1 MTKLAALKS
10 FLIEKSGLR
19 PEQIAQAEDYALT
32 RNISLEEALVF
43 LELIDYSVLGKRL
56 ATIHGKPYVALLD
69 REPPKTAKARV
80 SLKMAAKLRIF
91 PVKYDSEKNVLVL
104 AVSDPKDSSL
114 IEKLKTLFHGT
125 TRLAFCVASAAEI
138 EKAIDVYYRGMSY
151 SMSQEIH
158 LPKDFTIIAAQEKE
172 KEDLLRPEHVQ
183 TKEKILLL
191 EPDRMRG
198 GAIRSLL
205 RAEGYGDVTWIVSA
219 PEIGPALAKEPFHLL
234 LVNGRLFRPKG
245 PWLDHVGSGTALPKI
260 SYYHLVPMLLG
271 QEYPYHEMS
280 SALIHGVS
288 YFVKAQL
295 AQKPGLIKE
304 IVNSAR
310 YGKLLASRMGLDQR
324 QVDGIVL
331 AAWYSGGGLGEDF
344 LKQVPLPYGLEEFFS
359 SEGKE
364 RSEARM
370 EAGILSLVR
379 RYLTLQKDDPE
390 GTKDVQRLRKEL
402 QGTRSNSETDAMI
415 EAFLKVIKEEELLG
429 RVGEGAAGHILIVD
443 PTESPVSPC
452 ALRLNN
458 EGYQIEVVKRAK
470 DALNKVAQGKIDLIL
485 SELNLEDV
493 KGLQLCRAIKGKEAT
508 SSIPFLFLTS
518 DRGEGL
524 QAECLEAGAEE
535 FFLKPPDLDVLC
547 LKIKRLISPK
557 QADTKTRGVHGSIS
571 EMKPADFLQTLSAAE
586 KDVEV
591 RLGRAKEKGAIFMQK
606 GEVVHAN
613 TGSLSGEEAFFALM
627 AWNDG
632 NFEIVSCADFP
643 ARSIQ
648 SPLMSLLI
656 EGYRRLDESQA
667 QGDIGEDE

>member
-56 ATIHGKPYVALLD
+56 AAIHGKPYVALLD

-104 AVSDPKDSSL
+104 AVSEPKDSSL

-191 EPDRMRG
+191 EPDRTRG

-304 IVNSAR
+304 IINSAR

-591 RLGRAKEKGAIFMQK
+591 RLERAKEKGAIFMQK

-632 NFEIVSCADFP
+632 SFEIVSCADFP

-667 QGDIGEDE
+667 QGEIGEDE

>member
-1 MTKLAALKS
+1 MTELAALKS

-56 ATIHGKPYVALLD
+56 AAIHGKPYVALLD

-104 AVSDPKDSSL
+104 AVSDPKDLSL
-114 IEKLKTLFHGT
+114 TEKLKTVFHGA

-191 EPDRMRG
+191 EPDRTRG
-198 GAIRSLL
+198 GAMRSLL

-591 RLGRAKEKGAIFMQK
+591 RLERAKEKGAIFMQK

-632 NFEIVSCADFP
+632 SFEIVSCADFP

-667 QGDIGEDE
+667 QGEIGEDE

>member
-1 MTKLAALKS
+1 MTELAALKS
-10 FLIEKSGLR
+10 YLIEKNGLR
-19 PEQIAQAEDYALT
+19 TEQIAQAEDYALT
-32 RNISLEEALVF
+32 RNISLEEAFVF
-43 LELIDYSVLGKRL
+43 LELVDYGVLGKRL
-56 ATIHGKPYVALLD
+56 AAIHGKPYVALLD
-69 REPPKTAKARV
+69 KEPPKTAKARV
-80 SLKMAAKLRIF
+80 SLKMAAKLRVF

-104 AVSDPKDSSL
+104 AVSDPKDLSL
-114 IEKLKTLFHGT
+114 TEKLKTVFHGA

-138 EKAIDVYYRGMSY
+138 DKAIDVYYRGMTY
-151 SMSQEIH
+151 SLSQEIH
-158 LPKDFTIIAAQEKE
+158 LPKDFTIIADQEKE
-172 KEDLLRPEHVQ
+172 REDLLRPEHPQ
-183 TKEKILLL
+183 AKENILLL

-205 RAEGYGDVTWIVSA
+205 RAEGYGQVTWIVSA
-219 PEIGPALAKEPFHLL
+219 QELGPALAKEPFHLL

-245 PWLDHVGSGTALPKI
+245 PWLDQIGSGTVLPRI
-260 SYYHLVPMLLG
+260 SYYQLAPMLLG

-280 SALIHGVS
+280 SALINTVS
-288 YFVKAQL
+288 YLVKTRL
-295 AQKPGLIKE
+295 VREPNRIKE

-310 YGKLLASRMGLDQR
+310 YGKLIASRMGLDQQ

-331 AAWYSGGGLGEDF
+331 AAWYSGGGLGENF

-364 RSEARM
+364 RAEARM
-370 EAGILSLVR
+370 EAGILSLVS
-379 RYLTLQKDDPE
+379 RYLTLQKNDPE

-402 QGTRSNSETDAMI
+402 QGTRSSSETDSMI
-415 EAFLKVIKEEELLG
+415 EIFLKVIKEEELLG
-429 RVGEGAAGHILIVD
+429 RVGEGAAGRILIVD

-458 EGYQIEVVKRAK
+458 EGYQVDVVRRAK
-470 DALNKVAQGKIDLIL
+470 EALSRAIQGKADLIL
-485 SELNLEDV
+485 SELNLEDA
-493 KGLQLCRAIKGKEAT
+493 KGLQLCRAIKGKETTA
-508 SSIPFLFLTS
+508 SIPFLFLTS
-518 DRGEGL
+518 DKGEGL

-535 FFLKPPDLDVLC
+535 FFLKPPDLEVLC

-591 RLGRAKEKGAIFMQK
+591 RLERAKEKGAIFMQK

>member
-1 MTKLAALKS
+1 MTELAALKS

-56 ATIHGKPYVALLD
+56 AAIYGKPYVALLD

-158 LPKDFTIIAAQEKE
+158 LPKDFTIIAEQEKE

-470 DALNKVAQGKIDLIL
+470 DALNRVAQGKIDLIL

-591 RLGRAKEKGAIFMQK
+591 RLERAKEKGAIFMQK

-632 NFEIVSCADFP
+632 SFEIVSCADFP

-667 QGDIGEDE
+667 QGEIGEDE

>member
-56 ATIHGKPYVALLD
+56 AAIHGKPYVALLD

-104 AVSDPKDSSL
+104 AVSEPKDSSL

-191 EPDRMRG
+191 EPDRTRG

-304 IVNSAR
+304 IINSAR

-591 RLGRAKEKGAIFMQK
+591 RLERAKDRGSIFMQK

-632 NFEIVSCADFP
+632 SFEIVSCADFP

-667 QGDIGEDE
+667 QGEIGEDE

>member
-1 MTKLAALKS
+1 MTELAALKS

-56 ATIHGKPYVALLD
+56 AAIHGKPYVALLD

-104 AVSDPKDSSL
+104 AVSEPKDSSL

-191 EPDRMRG
+191 EPDRTRG

-591 RLGRAKEKGAIFMQK
+591 RLERAKDRGSIFMQK

>member
-1 MTKLAALKS
+1 MTDTAALKS
-10 FLIEKSGLR
+10 YLVEKAGLR

-43 LELIDYSVLGKRL
+43 LEIIDYSVLGKRL
-56 ATIHGKPYVALLD
+56 ADLHGRPYVPLLD
-69 REPPKTAKARV
+69 REPSKTAKARV

-104 AVSDPKDSSL
+104 AVVNPKDSKL
-114 IEKLKTLFHGT
+114 VEQLKTLFHGAC
-125 TRLAFCVASAAEI
+125 RLAFSVASSAEI

-151 SMSQEIH
+151 SLSQEIH
-158 LPKDFTIIAAQEKE
+158 LPKDFKIIGEPEKE
-172 KEDLLRPEHVQ
+172 REDLLRQEHVQ
-183 TKEKILLL
+183 AKENVLVL
-191 EPDRMRG
+191 EPDRVRG

-205 RAEGYGDVTWIVSA
+205 RAEGYSQVTWVVSA
-219 PEIGPALAKEPFHLL
+219 QEVGPALSKEFFHLL
-234 LVNGRLFRPKG
+234 LVNGRQFRPKG
-245 PWLDHVGSGTALPKI
+245 PWLDQIGSGTVLPRI
-260 SYYHLVPMLLG
+260 SYYQLAPLLLG

-280 SALIHGVS
+280 GALIHSVS
-288 YFVKAQL
+288 YLVKTRFAE
-295 AQKPGLIKE
+295 KPELIKE
-304 IVNSAR
+304 IVNAAR

-324 QVDGIVL
+324 QVDGVVL

-344 LKQVPLPYGLEEFFS
+344 LKQVPLPYGLEEIFAA
-359 SEGKE
+359 GDKDQTK
-364 RSEARM
+364 ARI
-370 EAGILSLVR
+370 EAGILSLVN
-379 RYLTLQKDDPE
+379 RYLTLQKSDPE
-390 GTKDVQRLRKEL
+390 AAKDMQRLRKEL

-415 EAFLKVIKEEELLG
+415 EAFLKVIREEELLG
-429 RVGEGAAGHILIVD
+429 RVGEGALGRVLIVD
-443 PTESPVSPC
+443 PTESAVSPC

-458 EGYQIEVVKRAK
+458 EGYEVEVVKRAK
-470 DALNKVAQGKIDLIL
+470 EALSKALQGKTDVIL
-485 SELNLEDV
+485 SELHLEDA
-493 KGLQLCRAIKGKEAT
+493 KGLQLCRAIKGRDVT

-535 FFLKPPDLDVLC
+535 FFLKPPDLDVLS

-557 QADTKTRGVHGSIS
+557 QAETKTRGVHGSLS

-591 RLGRAKEKGAIFMQK
+591 RLDRAKERGSIFMQK
-606 GEVVHAN
+606 GEVVHSV

-632 NFEIVSCADFP
+632 SFEIVACSEFP
-643 ARSIQ
+643 ARTIQ

-656 EGYRRLDESQA
+656 EGYRRVDESQH
-667 QGDIGEDE
+667 QGDLREDE

>member
-1 MTKLAALKS
+1 MTELAALKS

-56 ATIHGKPYVALLD
+56 AAIHGKPYVALLD

-104 AVSDPKDSSL
+104 AVSEPKDSSL

-172 KEDLLRPEHVQ
+172 KEDLLQPEHVQ

-280 SALIHGVS
+280 SALIHAVS

-390 GTKDVQRLRKEL
+390 GAKDVQRLRKEL

-429 RVGEGAAGHILIVD
+429 RVGEGAAGRILIVD

-485 SELNLEDV
+485 SELNLEDAT
-493 KGLQLCRAIKGKEAT
+493 GLQLCRAIKGKETTAST
-508 SSIPFLFLTS
+508 PFLFLTS
-518 DRGEGL
+518 DKGEGL

-547 LKIKRLISPK
+547 LKIKRLLSIK

-586 KDVEV
+586 KNVEV
-591 RLGRAKEKGAIFMQK
+591 RLERAKEKGAIFMQK

-632 NFEIVSCADFP
+632 SFEIVSCADFP

>member
-1 MTKLAALKS
+1 MTELAALKS

-56 ATIHGKPYVALLD
+56 AAIHGKPYVALLD

-158 LPKDFTIIAAQEKE
+158 LPKDFTIIAEQEKE

-485 SELNLEDV
+485 SELNLEDA
-493 KGLQLCRAIKGKEAT
+493 KGLQLCRAIKGKETTAST
-508 SSIPFLFLTS
+508 PFLFLTS
-518 DRGEGL
+518 DKGEGL

-591 RLGRAKEKGAIFMQK
+591 RLERAKEKGAIFMQK

-632 NFEIVSCADFP
+632 SFEIVSCADFP

-667 QGDIGEDE
+667 QGEIGEDE

>member
-1 MTKLAALKS
+1 MTELAALKS
-10 FLIEKSGLR
+10 YLIEKSGIKA
-19 PEQIAQAEDYALT
+19 EQIAQAEDYALT

-56 ATIHGKPYVALLD
+56 AAIHGKPYVALLD
-69 REPPKTAKARV
+69 KEPPKTAKARV
-80 SLKMAAKLRIF
+80 SLKMAAKLRVF

-104 AVSDPKDSSL
+104 AVSDPRDSSL
-114 IEKLKTLFHGT
+114 TEKLKTVFHGT

-158 LPKDFTIIAAQEKE
+158 LPKDFTIIADQEKE
-172 KEDLLRPEHVQ
+172 REDLLRQEHVQ
-183 TKEKILLL
+183 AKEKILLL
-191 EPDRMRG
+191 EPDRSRG
-198 GAIRSLL
+198 GPIRSLL
-205 RAEGYGDVTWIVSA
+205 HAEGYGDVTWIQSA
-219 PEIGPALAKEPFHLL
+219 LELGAALAKEAFQLL
-234 LVNGRLFRPKG
+234 LVNGRVFRPKG

-260 SYYHLVPMLLG
+260 SYYHLVPLLLG

-280 SALIHGVS
+280 SALIHTVS
-288 YFVKAQL
+288 YFVKARL
-295 AQKPGLIKE
+295 AQKPDLIKE

-324 QVDGIVL
+324 QVDGVVL

-359 SEGKE
+359 SEAKE
-364 RSEARM
+364 RSVPRM

-402 QGTRSNSETDAMI
+402 QGTRSNAETDAMI
-415 EAFLKVIKEEELLG
+415 ETFLKVIKEEELLG
-429 RVGEGAAGHILIVD
+429 RVGEGAGGRILIVD
-443 PTESPVSPC
+443 PTESPVSPSS
-452 ALRLNN
+452 LRLSN
-458 EGYQIEVVKRAK
+458 EGYQIDVVRKAK
-470 DALNKVAQGKIDLIL
+470 EALSRSIQGKVDLLL
-485 SELNLEDV
+485 SELNLEDA

-508 SSIPFLFLTS
+508 ASIPFLFLTS

-524 QAECLEAGAEE
+524 QSECLEAGAEE

-547 LKIKRLISPK
+547 LKIKRLIRPR

-591 RLGRAKEKGAIFMQK
+591 RLERADEKGAIFMQK

-627 AWNDG
+627 GWNEG
-632 NFEIVSCADFP
+632 SFEIVSCADFP
-643 ARSIQ
+643 PRSIQ

-667 QGDIGEDE
+667 EGDVGED

>member
-1 MTKLAALKS
+1 MTEPAALKS
-10 FLIEKSGLR
+10 YLIEKSGLKA
-19 PEQIAQAEDYALT
+19 EQLAQAEDYALT

-56 ATIHGKPYVALLD
+56 AAIHGKPYVALLD

-80 SLKMAAKLRIF
+80 SLKMAAKLRVF
-91 PVKYDSEKNVLVL
+91 PVKYDSEKNVLAL
-104 AVSDPKDSSL
+104 AVSNPKDSGL
-114 IEKLKTLFHGT
+114 AEKLKTVFHGT

-158 LPKDFTIIAAQEKE
+158 LPKDFTIIADQEKE
-172 KEDLLRPEHVQ
+172 REDLLRPEHVQ
-183 TKEKILLL
+183 AKEKILLL
-191 EPDRMRG
+191 EPDRTRG

-205 RAEGYGDVTWIVSA
+205 RAEGYDEVTWIVSA
-219 PEIGPALAKEPFHLL
+219 QELGLALAKDPFPLL

-245 PWLDHVGSGTALPKI
+245 PWLEQIGSGTVLPRI
-260 SYYHLVPMLLG
+260 SYYQLAPMLLG

-280 SALIHGVS
+280 SALINAVS
-288 YFVKAQL
+288 YLVKTRL
-295 AQKPGLIKE
+295 AREPGRITE

-310 YGKLLASRMGLDQR
+310 YGKLLASRLGLDQR

-344 LKQVPLPYGLEEFFS
+344 LKQVPLPYGLQEIFS

-364 RSEARM
+364 RAEARM
-370 EAGILSLVR
+370 EAGILSLVS
-379 RYLTLQKDDPE
+379 RYLTLQKNDSE
-390 GTKDVQRLRKEL
+390 GTRDVQRLRKEL
-402 QGTRSNSETDAMI
+402 QGTRSHSETDAMI
-415 EAFLKVIKEEELLG
+415 ETFLKVIKEEELLG
-429 RVGEGAAGHILIVD
+429 RVGEGAAGRILIVD

-452 ALRLNN
+452 ALRLDN
-458 EGYQIEVVKRAK
+458 EGYQVEVVRKAK
-470 DALNKVAQGKIDLIL
+470 EALNKAVQGKADLIV
-485 SELNLEDV
+485 SELNLEDA

-508 SSIPFLFLTS
+508 ASIPFLFLTS

-535 FFLKPPDLDVLC
+535 FFLKPPDLDVLS
-547 LKIKRLISPK
+547 LKIKRLLSTK
-557 QADTKTRGVHGSIS
+557 QAETKARGVHGSLG
-571 EMKPADFLQTLSAAE
+571 EMKPSDFLQTLSAAE

-591 RLGRAKEKGAIFMQK
+591 RLERAKGKGVIFMQK

-632 NFEIVSCADFP
+632 SFEIVSCIDFP
-643 ARSIQ
+643 PRSIQ

-667 QGDIGEDE
+667 EGDMGEDK

>member
-1 MTKLAALKS
+1 MTELAALKS

-56 ATIHGKPYVALLD
+56 AAIHGKPYVALLD

-104 AVSDPKDSSL
+104 AVSEPKDSSL

-172 KEDLLRPEHVQ
+172 KEDLLQPEHVQ
-183 TKEKILLL
+183 IKEKILLL

-591 RLGRAKEKGAIFMQK
+591 RLERAKEKGAIFMQK

-632 NFEIVSCADFP
+632 SFEIVSCADFP

-667 QGDIGEDE
+667 QGEIGEDE

>member
-1 MTKLAALKS
+1 MTELAALKS

-56 ATIHGKPYVALLD
+56 AAIHGKPYVALLD

-104 AVSDPKDSSL
+104 AVSEPKDSSL

-158 LPKDFTIIAAQEKE
+158 LPKDFTIIAEQEKE
-172 KEDLLRPEHVQ
+172 KEDLLQPEHVQ

-191 EPDRMRG
+191 EPDRTRG

-591 RLGRAKEKGAIFMQK
+591 RLERAKEKGAIFMQK

-632 NFEIVSCADFP
+632 SFEIVSCADFP

-667 QGDIGEDE
+667 QGEIGEDE

>member
-1 MTKLAALKS
+1 MTELAALKS

-56 ATIHGKPYVALLD
+56 AAIHGKPYVALLD

-104 AVSDPKDSSL
+104 AVSEPKDSSL

-172 KEDLLRPEHVQ
+172 KEDLLQPEHVQ

-191 EPDRMRG
+191 EPDRTRG

-205 RAEGYGDVTWIVSA
+205 RAEGYGDVTWIASA

-234 LVNGRLFRPKG
+234 LVNGRLFRPRG

-280 SALIHGVS
+280 SALINAVS
-288 YFVKAQL
+288 YLVKTRL
-295 AQKPGLIKE
+295 ASEPGRIAE

-310 YGKLLASRMGLDQR
+310 YGKLLASRLGLDQR

-344 LKQVPLPYGLEEFFS
+344 LKQVPLPYGLQEIFS

-364 RSEARM
+364 RAEARM
-370 EAGILSLVR
+370 EAGILSLAN
-379 RYLTLQKDDPE
+379 RYLTLQKNDPE

-415 EAFLKVIKEEELLG
+415 ETFLKVIKEEELLG
-429 RVGEGAAGHILIVD
+429 RVGEGAAGHILVVD

-458 EGYQIEVVKRAK
+458 EGYQVEVVRKAK
-470 DALNKVAQGKIDLIL
+470 EALNKAVQGKADLIV
-485 SELNLEDV
+485 SELNLEDA

-508 SSIPFLFLTS
+508 ASIPFLFLTS

-547 LKIKRLISPK
+547 LKIKRLLSTK
-557 QADTKTRGVHGSIS
+557 QAETKARGVHGSLG
-571 EMKPADFLQTLSAAE
+571 EMKPSDFLQTLSAAE

-591 RLGRAKEKGAIFMQK
+591 RLERAKEKGAIFMQK

-632 NFEIVSCADFP
+632 SFEIVSCADFP

>member
-1 MTKLAALKS
+1 MTELAALKS

-43 LELIDYSVLGKRL
+43 LELIDYGVLGKRL
-56 ATIHGKPYVALLD
+56 AAIHGKPYVALLD

-114 IEKLKTLFHGT
+114 TEKLKTLFHGT

-158 LPKDFTIIAAQEKE
+158 LPKDFTIIAEQEKE
-172 KEDLLRPEHVQ
+172 KEDLLQPEHVQ

-280 SALIHGVS
+280 SALIHAVS

-304 IVNSAR
+304 IVNFAR

-359 SEGKE
+359 SEEKE

-390 GTKDVQRLRKEL
+390 GAKDVQRLRKEL

-429 RVGEGAAGHILIVD
+429 RVGEGAAGRILIVD

-485 SELNLEDV
+485 SELNLEDA
-493 KGLQLCRAIKGKEAT
+493 KGLQLCRAIKGKET
-508 SSIPFLFLTS
+508 TVSTPFLFLTS
-518 DRGEGL
+518 DKGEGL

-535 FFLKPPDLDVLC
+535 FFLKPPDLDVLS
-547 LKIKRLISPK
+547 LKIKRLLSIK

-586 KDVEV
+586 KNVEV
-591 RLGRAKEKGAIFMQK
+591 RLERAKEKGAIFMQK
-606 GEVVHAN
+606 GEIVHAN

>member
-1 MTKLAALKS
+1 
-10 FLIEKSGLR
+10 
-19 PEQIAQAEDYALT
+19 
-32 RNISLEEALVF
+32 
-43 LELIDYSVLGKRL
+43 
-56 ATIHGKPYVALLD
+56 
-69 REPPKTAKARV
+69 V
-80 SLKMAAKLRIF
+80 SLKMAAKLRVF

-114 IEKLKTLFHGT
+114 TEKLKTVFHGT

-138 EKAIDVYYRGMSY
+138 DKAIDVYYRGMTY

-158 LPKDFTIIAAQEKE
+158 LPKDFTIIADQEKE
-172 KEDLLRPEHVQ
+172 REDLLRPEHPQ
-183 TKEKILLL
+183 AKESILLL

-304 IVNSAR
+304 IINSAR

-591 RLGRAKEKGAIFMQK
+591 RLERAKEKGAIFMQK

-632 NFEIVSCADFP
+632 SFEIVSCADFP

-667 QGDIGEDE
+667 QGEIGEDE